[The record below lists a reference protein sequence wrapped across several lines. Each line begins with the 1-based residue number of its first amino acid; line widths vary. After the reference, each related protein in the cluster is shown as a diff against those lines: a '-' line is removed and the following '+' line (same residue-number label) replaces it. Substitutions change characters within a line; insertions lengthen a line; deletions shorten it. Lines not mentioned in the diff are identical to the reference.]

1 MMGSDFEKAKASI
14 KSKSFEDSKM
24 TLAKQITSKNCLSAA
39 QVKSMMELFTF
50 EASKLDYAKYAYD
63 FCWEKN
69 NYYQV
74 NDAFEFESSIEEL
87 DAYIGQR

>member
-1 MMGSDFEKAKASI
+1 M
-14 KSKSFEDSKM
+14 
-24 TLAKQITSKNCLSAA
+24 Q
-39 QVKSMMELFTF
+39 LFTF

-63 FCWEKN
+63 YCWEKN

-87 DAYIGQR
+87 DAYIGTR